1 MKAVGIGLIVLVAF
15 LFGYE
20 KRASCIRSE
29 KLSLTLASFFEDL
42 SYRIS
47 YSGEPLTAV
56 LREMAEQLKYKSLD
70 FILFAIDSS
79 ADGSIAL
86 SDALISAFKKSS
98 LCRLLSYEY
107 AAERSYS
114 DDSES
119 SGERYKKSEES
130 SLIILDGENGEAP
143 VLLKKTEPTVMGVA
157 VVCEGGDNP
166 RIIEKVTDTISV
178 LCGIGS
184 NRVSVSKM
192 T

>member
-1 MKAVGIGLIVLVAF
+1 MTSIISQIEGVGRVNIAI
-15 LFGYE
+15 
-20 KRASCIRSE
+20 
-29 KLSLTLASFFEDL
+29 TLEA
-42 SYRIS
+42 
-47 YSGEPLTAV
+47 GV
-56 LREMAEQLKYKSLD
+56 
-70 FILFAIDSS
+70 
-79 ADGSIAL
+79 
-86 SDALISAFKKSS
+86 
-98 LCRLLSYEY
+98 SYEY

>member
-1 MKAVGIGLIVLVAF
+1 MSGSMNIEGIKKLTEKLGISGKSLLFATLCVIGVALI
-15 LFGYE
+15 LFGNLFSAE
-20 KRASCIRSE
+20 KKETKQSDTSSFTNEEYNAAYVN
-29 KLSLTLASFFEDL
+29 TLKEEMTSI
-42 SYRIS
+42 IS
-47 YSGEPLTAV
+47 QIEGV
-56 LREMAEQLKYKSLD
+56 GRVN
-70 FILFAIDSS
+70 IAITLE
-79 ADGSIAL
+79 AGV
-86 SDALISAFKKSS
+86 
-98 LCRLLSYEY
+98 SYEY